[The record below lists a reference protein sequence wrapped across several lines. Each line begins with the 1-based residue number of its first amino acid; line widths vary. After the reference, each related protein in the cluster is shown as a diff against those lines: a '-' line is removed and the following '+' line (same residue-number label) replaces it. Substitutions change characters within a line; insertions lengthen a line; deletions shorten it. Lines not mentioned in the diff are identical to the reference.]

1 MRTFSVAALTAIL
14 LAACAT
20 NPVTGKREFSLV
32 SEAQEIEMG
41 RQSLAASAAQTGFYD
56 DPELVAY
63 IREMGMK
70 MARAS
75 ERPDLPW
82 EFHVL
87 DDAMINA
94 FAAPGGF
101 IFVTRGILSV
111 MNSGAE
117 LAGVLGHEIGHV
129 TAKHSVTQMSN
140 ATLAQAGLIA
150 GAIAAPDIV
159 GGGIGQLAQAG
170 ASMLFLKFG
179 RDDEKQSDELG
190 HRYSLQQGYD
200 VREMPK
206 TFRTLERIGAS
217 SGSGDRLPA
226 FLSTHPDPGDRVEA
240 SQRAADTVTSYVN
253 LRTERDKFLDLLD
266 GMVYGQDPRQG
277 YFEEGRYLHP
287 VLRFQFALPQN
298 WQHANYATQVI
309 MAEPNGQAQV
319 VLSGVEQSTA
329 AAAAQAFSSQQGV
342 AARPAQSVNLRGLRG
357 VLTQFTASSS
367 EGQQLAG
374 EVLHVE
380 HGGTVYQFLGLTL
393 ASAWN
398 THGRTID
405 QVLRSFAP
413 TASNQAFRRVR
424 EINVITLN
432 SNTTPAALANASNNA
447 ATAQEIAL
455 INGAQENETLPRGRK
470 VKTIR
475 WR

>member
-1 MRTFSVAALTAIL
+1 MRTFSGAVLILVL

-41 RQSLAASAAQTGFYD
+41 RQSLAASAAQTGFYED
-56 DPELVAY
+56 QELNAY
-63 IREMGMK
+63 IREMGMAI
-70 MARAS
+70 ARAS
-75 ERPDLPW
+75 ERPNLPW

-140 ATLAQAGLIA
+140 ATLAQVGLIA
-150 GAIAAPDIV
+150 GTIAAPDIAAS
-159 GGGIGQLAQAG
+159 GLGQLAQAG
-170 ASMLFLKFG
+170 ASVLFLKFG
-179 RDDEKQSDELG
+179 RDDEKQSDQLG
-190 HRYSLQQGYD
+190 HRYSLEQGYD
-200 VREMPK
+200 VREMAQ
-206 TFRTLERIGAS
+206 TFRTLERIGES

-240 SQRAADTVTSYVN
+240 SQRAADTVSSYAN
-253 LRTERDKFLDLLD
+253 LRTERDRYLDVID
-266 GMVYGQDPRQG
+266 GMVYGDDPRQG
-277 YFEEGRYLHP
+277 YFENGRYLHP
-287 VLRFQFALPQN
+287 VLRFQFALPAN

-319 VLSGVEQSTA
+319 VLSGVQQGSA
-329 AAAAQAFSSQQGV
+329 ADAARAFASQQGV
-342 AARPAQSVNLRGLRG
+342 AAQASRSVTLSGLRG
-357 VLTQFTASSS
+357 VLTPFTANTA

-393 ASAWN
+393 ANTWN
-398 THGRTID
+398 SHGRTID

-413 TASNQAFRRVR
+413 TAANQSFRRVR
-424 EINVITLN
+424 EIDIVTL
-432 SNTTPAALANASNNA
+432 SANTTPAALAGRSSNA
-447 ATAQEIAL
+447 ATAREIAL
-455 INGAQENETLPRGRK
+455 INAAQENETLPRGRK